1 VRIYPQRRDGGVLA
15 FAAAEIDAQNVE
27 EAALLQNLLSVRET
41 SRVVNIVGEAHGIR
55 ETARR
60 EVFDF
65 QGTGPILDTFKT
77 NAWTGSFRPGLRW
90 MMRRS
95 LFKSKIHRATV
106 TDADLDYEGSVT
118 IDEQLMHAANILQ
131 YERVEIWNVTNGSR
145 LTTYAL
151 AGEPGSGVVCVN
163 GAAARHA
170 QRGDKVIIA
179 TFADLDETEARGWK
193 PVVVRVDERNRII
206 AGSPEEIPGPQRAA
220 HLKTV

>member
-1 VRIYPQRRDGGVLA
+1 
-15 FAAAEIDAQNVE
+15 
-27 EAALLQNLLSVRET
+27 
-41 SRVVNIVGEAHGIR
+41 
-55 ETARR
+55 
-60 EVFDF
+60 
-65 QGTGPILDTFKT
+65 
-77 NAWTGSFRPGLRW
+77 

-118 IDEQLMHAANILQ
+118 IDQQLMHAADILPN
-131 YERVEIWNVTNGSR
+131 ERVEIWNVTNGSR

-179 TFADLDETEARGWK
+179 TFADMDEAEARAWK
-193 PVVVRVDERNRII
+193 PVIVRVDDRNRRLV
-206 AGSPEEIPGPQRAA
+206 GSLEEIPGPQRAT